1 MRRRWLPAECGCDL
15 RLRVH
20 LRLALRDMDCLLRC
34 AMVDAVNGIP
44 WALYRWTCALCW
56 FACLVVFLR
65 NGDWSYWLHAVAFL
79 VLCKLLDGKSK

>member
-1 MRRRWLPAECGCDL
+1 
-15 RLRVH
+15 
-20 LRLALRDMDCLLRC
+20 
-34 AMVDAVNGIP
+34 MVDAVNGIP

-79 VLCKLLDGKSK
+79 VLCKLIDGKSK